1 MSRRAW
7 ITWSVACVLLA
18 ATAWFVRPREHAA
31 PIARFVAKEKLEGRL
46 VAAISIDDAR
56 ARTSWFY
63 AQSKGI
69 WRSREAHGAPADPER
84 MHALLQSLVESSG
97 RPLPVDAARA
107 ADYGLR
113 EDEVLRFRLHG
124 KRALSSP
131 DGDVVLDIEVG
142 ASDGVRSFAR
152 ERGSDVIYELD
163 RDPRAACA
171 STSDLPP
178 MLDTRLLAG
187 TIGPGFAGF
196 SRVFVDFEGGD
207 GYEVVAEPAAE
218 PGGEPRWMVDGDGAR
233 VPAIVWRIGGYTNF
247 LVRESWLGLAN
258 AKQAGGLG
266 LDPPRAKVTL
276 APSSGDVLEL
286 WVSAPDASNRCYVW
300 NKRTNVV
307 LVLDGDRSE
316 FLAPKRSWFVDTTI
330 ANPWERWIAR

>member
-7 ITWSVACVLLA
+7 IAWTIACAVLA
-18 ATAWFVRPREHAA
+18 AAAWWSRPRADVA
-31 PIARFVAKEKLEGRL
+31 PIERFVAKEKLAGRL

-63 AQSKGI
+63 VQSKGI

-84 MHALLQSLVESSG
+84 IHALLQSIVESSG
-97 RPLPVDAARA
+97 RPLSVGADRA
-107 ADYGLR
+107 AEYGLR
-113 EDEVLRFRLHG
+113 EDELLRFRLHG
-124 KRALSSP
+124 KRALSDP
-131 DGDVVLDIEVG
+131 DGDVVLDVEVG
-142 ASDGVRSFAR
+142 RSDGGRSFAR
-152 ERGSDVIYELD
+152 EHGSSVIHELD

-171 STSDLPP
+171 ATNDLPP

-207 GYEVVAEPAAE
+207 GYEVVAEPPAE
-218 PGGEPRWMVDGDGAR
+218 PGGEPRWMVDGAGAR

-247 LVRESWLGLAN
+247 LVRESWLGLAS

-276 APSSGDVLEL
+276 APSSGELLEL
-286 WVSAPDASNRCYVW
+286 WVSAPDSSNRCYVW

-307 LVLDGDRSE
+307 LVLEGDRSE
-316 FLAPKRSWFVDTTI
+316 YLAPPRSWFVDTTI
-330 ANPWERWIAR
+330 QNPWERWIAR